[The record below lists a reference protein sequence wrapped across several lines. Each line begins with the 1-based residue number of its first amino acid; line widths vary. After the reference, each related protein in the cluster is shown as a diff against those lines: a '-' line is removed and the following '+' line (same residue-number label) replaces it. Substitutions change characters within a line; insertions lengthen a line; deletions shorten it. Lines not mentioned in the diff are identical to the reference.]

1 MALHVCALSDLHRT
15 TIRWA
20 APTQGCIDLSYACV
34 TLTDSFKDQQPLAK
48 MNEQLAPDYPYDRPI
63 IIVAAPRSGST
74 MLFET
79 LCHAKNLWTIG
90 DESHMVFEDI
100 KKLNP
105 DYGICRSNR
114 LTAEDADVATVNR
127 IRRIFRENLCDRD
140 GRLYND
146 VATGSA
152 EKPRFLEKTPKNS
165 LRIPFL
171 NQVFPDARYIY
182 LFREP
187 RENISSIIEAWR
199 SLDFVTY
206 PQLPD
211 WPGKWSLLLPPNY
224 QQMKGKSLEE
234 IAAYQW
240 QAANRFILDDLS
252 EMTQERWTAVSY
264 AELLADTPATIQR
277 LCRFADICFDE
288 RLSARC
294 NKALPLSRY
303 TQTEPASGKW
313 RKNEAMIE
321 RVMPSLR
328 SVIERIEIAVAPHSS
343 SAVVISGP
351 ILDLTHDTQLERKS
365 RVNSPGAGDAI
376 AGRPDVQEDGRQNKI
391 LGRNARCDCGSGK
404 RYKHCHG
411 KILV

>member
-1 MALHVCALSDLHRT
+1 
-15 TIRWA
+15 
-20 APTQGCIDLSYACV
+20 
-34 TLTDSFKDQQPLAK
+34 

-146 VATGSA
+146 VATGSG
-152 EKPRFLEKTPKNS
+152 EKPRLLEKTPKNS

-182 LFREP
+182 LFRDP

-211 WPGKWSLLLPPNY
+211 WAGQWSLLLPPDY

-234 IAAYQW
+234 IAAFQW

-252 EMTQERWTAVSY
+252 EMPQERWTAVSY
-264 AELLADTPATIQR
+264 AELLADAPATIKG
-277 LCRFADICFDE
+277 LCQFADISFDDSL
-288 RLSARC
+288 RARC
-294 NKALPLSRY
+294 DKALPLSRY
-303 TQTEPASGKW
+303 TQAPPRPGKW
-313 RKNEAMIE
+313 RNNEAMIE

-328 SVIERIEIAVAPHSS
+328 PVIESIEIAVARHSS
-343 SAVVISGP
+343 SAVLTSGP
-351 ILDLTHDTQLERKS
+351 ISDLNHDTQLEKKNI
-365 RVNSPGAGDAI
+365 VDLPEADDAI
-376 AGRPDVQEDGRQNKI
+376 ARRQEVQEDDRQKYR
-391 LGRNARCDCGSGK
+391 LGRNALCDCGSGK

-411 KILV
+411 KL